1 MNIYKNYN
9 TAPRCSV
16 VWYYVIWVVKQYNY
30 EIIWF
35 FVEKTGVVSP
45 QDKLSLTLTSNCR
58 VPKSRHDYT
67 RNTSLLPNIIKFNT
81 FLKKK
86 NSGRG
91 PSSLVLMCDDHI
103 VSDNIGGGGRGI
115 HTRLTLCINNTP
127 SCTII
132 IICGTIASHGRRY
145 IMYYRWSTRP
155 TTQDAKWLRGCSVLV
170 RRVKSLIG

>member
-16 VWYYVIWVVKQYNY
+16 VWYYVIIWVVKQYNY

-35 FVEKTGVVSP
+35 FVEKTGAVLP
-45 QDKLSLTLTSNCR
+45 QDKSSLTLTSNYR

-86 NSGRG
+86 FRKRTILPCFDVWWSYCLGQYRWRR
-91 PSSLVLMCDDHI
+91 SRHS
-103 VSDNIGGGGRGI
+103 
-115 HTRLTLCINNTP
+115 HTPQTLCINNTP

-132 IICGTIASHGRRY
+132 IMCGTIASHGSRY
-145 IMYYRWSTRP
+145 IMYYRWGTRP
-155 TTQDAKWLRGCSVLV
+155 TTQDAKWLRGCSVLEWNH
-170 RRVKSLIG
+170 